1 MEHLTLETF
10 KKKVYD
16 FENNKEWKFE
26 GKRPAVVDFYAE
38 WCGPCKMLAPILD
51 ELAKEYEGKV
61 DIYKVNTEEQQEL
74 SAMFGI
80 KSIPSILF
88 IPTEGQP
95 SMAAGALPKKA
106 FKETIDKLLAGNV

>member
-10 KKKVYD
+10 KEKVFN
-16 FENNKEWKFE
+16 FENSEEWKFE
-26 GKRPAVVDFYAE
+26 GKRPAVIDFYAE

-51 ELAKEYEGKV
+51 ELAEEYEGKV

-88 IPTEGQP
+88 IPVEGQP
-95 SMAAGALPKKA
+95 SMAAGALPKKT
-106 FKETIDKLLAGNV
+106 FKETIDKLLIETV